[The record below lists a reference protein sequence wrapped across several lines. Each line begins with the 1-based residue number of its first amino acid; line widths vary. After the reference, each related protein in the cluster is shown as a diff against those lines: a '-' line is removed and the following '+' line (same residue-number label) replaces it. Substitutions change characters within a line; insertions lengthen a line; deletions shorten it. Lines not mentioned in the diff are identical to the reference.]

1 MNGIRC
7 ALLLGLI
14 SAAPAVAQMVG
25 PPVTPAPPAIA
36 PPGPSLPGAE
46 SSGPTMA
53 PGITPQGAV
62 ATRASAGAPGSQVV
76 RPKATAVVAGK
87 TRSGHPA
94 RVVHT
99 RSITKKPVAP
109 HALHK
114 GAPARTAK
122 NTTAPTHA
130 VPRRAPRPSPSRAS
144 SEVVRPKV

>member
-14 SAAPAVAQMVG
+14 SAAPAVAQMIG
-25 PPVTPAPPAIA
+25 PAVTPAPPAIA
-36 PPGPSLPGAE
+36 PPGLSLPGAE

-76 RPKATAVVAGK
+76 RPKPTAVVAGK
-87 TRSGHPA
+87 TRSGHP
-94 RVVHT
+94 VHT

-130 VPRRAPRPSPSRAS
+130 VPRRAPRTSPSLAS

>member
-1 MNGIRC
+1 VNGIRC

-14 SAAPAVAQMVG
+14 SAAPAVAQMIG
-25 PPVTPAPPAIA
+25 PAVTPAPPAIA
-36 PPGPSLPGAE
+36 PPGLSLPGAE

-76 RPKATAVVAGK
+76 RPKPTAVVAGK
-87 TRSGHPA
+87 TRSGHP
-94 RVVHT
+94 VHT

-130 VPRRAPRPSPSRAS
+130 VPRRAPRTSPSLAS